1 MLVMECENVNRLPSV
16 NVNGKEEE
24 RGDQATAWLEGNSN
38 RQSQKVE
45 TRMVWSR
52 YANGW
57 KQITTQS
64 SPLLHLRKQKQ
75 RTAKEKVD

>member
-1 MLVMECENVNRLPSV
+1 MECENVNRLPSV

-45 TRMVWSR
+45 THMVWSR
-52 YANGW
+52 YTNGW

-64 SPLLHLRKQKQ
+64 SPLLHPRKQKQ